1 MNDRAEYIRRLKE
14 NARKPVAKLPYRIP
28 KISAKKQAKMIEE
41 KEGVAELWSWFEDRR
56 REMKGVCLHCQGVT
70 QKKDDKTFHYSIAHI
85 LPKNLF
91 ESVKM
96 HPLNWI
102 ELCYYGES
110 CHTNVDNHI
119 IDLTDLHCW
128 DTVVERFVSMYPD
141 IAKEERKY
149 IPDALLQYIKN
160 ERDL

>member
-1 MNDRAEYIRRLKE
+1 MGIENIRNLKSG
-14 NARKPVAKLPYRIP
+14 KPKEKRVYQIP
-28 KISAKKQAKMIEE
+28 KISAKRQAKLIEE

-70 QKKDDKTFHYSIAHI
+70 QKKDDKTFHFSIAHI
-85 LPKNLF
+85 LPKSLF

-128 DTVVERFVSMYPD
+128 DTVVERFIAMYPD